1 MFLGHPVWH
10 PLALLLLL
18 QLLLASSYVISYAP
32 STLPKLD
39 TGSLFWTDEIPIGSI
54 RSALGVLFLF
64 ICGTVG
70 HPFFLMLSLS
80 SAFPSSWNQ
89 SSTPL
94 NLTGLPLL
102 WTAGH
107 CVASV
112 LIGMTL
118 LSTILVRFASRIYL
132 VSTLLLVKA
141 WSNG

>member
-32 STLPKLD
+32 STLPKLV
-39 TGSLFWTDEIPIGSI
+39 TGSLFWTDAIPIGSI

-64 ICGTVG
+64 ICSTVRR
-70 HPFFLMLSLS
+70 PFFLMLSLS
-80 SAFPSSWNQ
+80 SAFQSSWNQ

-94 NLTGLPLL
+94 TLPGLPLL

-107 CVASV
+107 HVASA

-118 LSTILVRFASRIYL
+118 LSTILIQFASRIL